1 MNDVEKIDDCMV
13 DVFCNAYVENKKT
26 ILVLASRMVSFLFII
41 ILGERYEYWFISIF
55 IALSLRH
62 L

>member
-26 ILVLASRMVSFLFII
+26 ILVLASRMVSFCLVLF
-41 ILGERYEYWFISIF
+41 LGERYEYWFISIF

>member
-13 DVFCNAYVENKKT
+13 DVFCNAYAENKKT
-26 ILVLASRMVSFLFII
+26 ILVLASRMVSFCLVLF
-41 ILGERYEYWFISIF
+41 LKERYEYWFISIF

>member
-1 MNDVEKIDDCMV
+1 MNNVEKIVDCMV
-13 DVFCNAYVENKKT
+13 RIEKET
-26 ILVLASRMVSFLFII
+26 ILVLASRMVSFFVYYYL
-41 ILGERYEYWFISIF
+41 LGERYEYWFISIF

>member
-1 MNDVEKIDDCMV
+1 MNNVEKIDDCTV
-13 DVFCNAYVENKKT
+13 RIEKET
-26 ILVLASRMVSFLFII
+26 ILVLVSRMVPFCLLLF
-41 ILGERYEYWFISIF
+41 LGERYEYWFISIF

>member
-26 ILVLASRMVSFLFII
+26 ILVLASRMVPFVYYFQKRDMNIGLFL
-41 ILGERYEYWFISIF
+41 Y
-55 IALSLRH
+55 SLPY